1 MKKPLYV
8 FATQLEAQIPLEH
21 NQESIFITGMCPLPA
36 AVKLAEHLAKHPF
49 TEVINIGFAGALRD
63 HCKFGEFY
71 EIDRLG
77 KHYYPDIFLKTKGQF
92 PKASLFTSD
101 YAIQEEKMRKK
112 LGLEYDLVD
121 MEGWALAWTCAHFKI
136 PCQFIKVV
144 SDFCSE
150 TTSDEILE
158 KGRELSEL
166 IHTRYFKL

>member
-8 FATQLEAQIPLEH
+8 FATRLEAQIPLEK
-21 NQESIFITGMCPLPA
+21 NQASIFIAGMCPLPA
-36 AVKLAEHLAKHPF
+36 AVKLAEHLTKHSF
-49 TEVINIGFAGALRD
+49 TEVINIGFAGALKD
-63 HCKFGEFY
+63 HHPYGQFY

-77 KHYYPDIFLKTKGQF
+77 KQYYPDIFLKTRGRF
-92 PKASLFTSD
+92 PTASLFTSD
-101 YAIQEEKMRKK
+101 FAIQEEKLRKK

-158 KGRELSEL
+158 KGRELSQL
-166 IHTRYFKL
+166 INDCCF